1 MERFAGAPADTGN
14 SAPGPRDFRCV
25 AHGCPAMAGIDHG
38 SGETICRFHYGEP
51 VNRWQAI
58 TERLRRRQW
67 LVRLADTCATQ
78 WISDVPGWGR
88 HAEAAAAKHGRP
100 ELEPNAEREIRPGV
114 IRSELERPILY
125 AQRLNAVLMHECL
138 AGRETPHD
146 EPRPAPPAEG
156 PRSVGDL
163 AHDFVL

>member
-100 ELEPNAEREIRPGV
+100 EL
-114 IRSELERPILY
+114 
-125 AQRLNAVLMHECL
+125 
-138 AGRETPHD
+138 
-146 EPRPAPPAEG
+146 
-156 PRSVGDL
+156 
-163 AHDFVL
+163 